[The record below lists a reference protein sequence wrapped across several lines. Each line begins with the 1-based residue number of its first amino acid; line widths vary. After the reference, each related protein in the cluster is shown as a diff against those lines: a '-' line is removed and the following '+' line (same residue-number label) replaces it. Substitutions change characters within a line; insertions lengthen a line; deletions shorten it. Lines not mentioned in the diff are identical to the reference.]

1 VTAPGFHPR
10 GSVVYD
16 EIDAV
21 NFSTL
26 KELAVSPKR
35 YRYRLDNPKP
45 QTKPM
50 AFGVAIHTAVLEP
63 ERFGDEYV
71 MFTGKQKRGKK
82 WDAFKAENAGK
93 KILTRAE
100 YVEAARVRDAVRA
113 DPVAMQYLERGE
125 PEVAMVWEDEE
136 TGTLCKG
143 RMDWRCADP
152 DHVLVDLKSARSIE
166 AFMFGRS
173 GGRLLYHMQTS
184 FYADGFKALTGTD
197 PTFKVVSVEQ
207 EPPHDVAVYNMPAEV
222 SDLGRDEYRSLLVKL
237 KFHRERDEWPGYANG
252 CELDFNLPP
261 WMMGDDDELSDLGL
275 EL

>member
-1 VTAPGFHPR
+1 VTDPGFYPR
-10 GSVVYD
+10 GSVIYD

-35 YRYRLDNPKP
+35 YRHRLDHPKQ

-82 WDAFKAENAGK
+82 WEAFLAENAGK

-113 DPVAMQYLERGE
+113 DPVAMKYLELGD
-125 PEVAMVWEDEE
+125 PEVAMVWVDEE
-136 TGTLCKG
+136 TGVLCKG
-143 RMDWRCADP
+143 RMDWRCSDP
-152 DHVLVDLKSARSIE
+152 DNVLVDLKSANSIE
-166 AFMFGRS
+166 AYMFGRS
-173 GGRLLYHMQTS
+173 GGRLLYHMQTT
-184 FYADGFKALTGTD
+184 FYADGFRALTGRD
-197 PTFKVVSVEQ
+197 PVIKVVAVEQ
-207 EPPHDVAVYNMPAEV
+207 EQPHDVAVYNMPDEV
-222 SDLGRDEYRSLLVKL
+222 SDVGRDEYRSLLVKL
-237 KFHRERDEWPGYANG
+237 KHFRAIDEWPGYANG
-252 CELDFNLPP
+252 CELDFTLPA
-261 WMMGDDDELSDLGL
+261 WMTGDDDELSALGL
-275 EL
+275 ER